1 MKMKYNLDEKHVF
14 ICSNFVHEFLYKLP
28 KILVE
33 QMQGVAIQTIRKECP
48 HCNQYVDATRK
59 S

>member
-1 MKMKYNLDEKHVF
+1 MKYNLDEKHVL
-14 ICSNFVHEFLYKLP
+14 SAQTAVMSFLYKLP

-33 QMQGVAIQTIRKECP
+33 QMQGVVVQTIRKECP